1 MWGGVYAVLFSIAT
15 ITSAENPVKN
25 GFPKI
30 ITQPYEKITFSK
42 VEFQDK
48 IVGSELQ
55 YSYYFDRKYGPIQP
69 GYSISITDQGGLW
82 LGSGFIKKVK
92 LNDKFNLNF
101 DFFPGV
107 YSQNNEVDLGGWLM
121 FRSGIE
127 LEYQLGNIW
136 KISIAYDHRSSGDI
150 WEYNPGL
157 ETIKFSLSRYIT
169 PSWKF

>member
-1 MWGGVYAVLFSIAT
+1 MWGGIYAVLFSIAT
-15 ITSAENPVKN
+15 ITSAENPVRN

-30 ITQPYEKITFSK
+30 NTQPYEKITFSK

-55 YSYYFDRKYGPIQP
+55 YSHYFDRKYGPIQP
-69 GYSISITDQGGLW
+69 GYSISITDKAGLW
-82 LGSGFIKKVK
+82 FGSGFIKKVK

-107 YSQNNEVDLGGWLM
+107 YFQNNEVDLGGWLM

-127 LEYQLGNIW
+127 LEYQLRNIW
-136 KISIAYDHRSSGDI
+136 NISIAYDHRSSGDI

-157 ETIKFSLSRYIT
+157 ETIKFSVSRYIT